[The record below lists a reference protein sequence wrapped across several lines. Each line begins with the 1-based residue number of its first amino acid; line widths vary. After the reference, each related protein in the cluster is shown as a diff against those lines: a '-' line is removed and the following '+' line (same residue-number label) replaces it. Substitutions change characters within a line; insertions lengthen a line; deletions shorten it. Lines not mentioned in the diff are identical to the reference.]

1 MPIARKNLLRLATG
15 VLASSLLVLGSA
27 TTAEA
32 KAGAPDYRAASSFDG
47 DAPTIDVNVTTDAG
61 FSLPSDVRAGF
72 VTFKVSTPESGYHGF
87 QGFRLKNGASLATV
101 MEDFRLGV
109 AAETAE
115 ENAAGARGLLQHA
128 TLIGGV
134 VTSSFAPISVTVPLE
149 PGTYYFFDLN
159 DFFTPVTPRVHTLQA
174 VGVGHWSGLPRY
186 DATIYTVMDSADQP
200 RFIAPTDQ
208 SATGTFLVV
217 NPADEIHEAVWRSV
231 QPGTTDEYIQQY
243 YDAFLAGNPIARPW
257 LDIQHGLQAMS
268 PERFAVIHIDL
279 PPGLY
284 AMLCLVP
291 SDESGLPHAYIG
303 MHQVVTLH

>member
-1 MPIARKNLLRLATG
+1 MPIARRNLLRLATG
-15 VLASSLLVLGSA
+15 VLASGVLVLGSA
-27 TTAEA
+27 TTAQA
-32 KAGAPDYRAASSFDG
+32 KAGVPDYRAASSFQG
-47 DAPTIDVNVTTDAG
+47 HAPTISVNVTTDAG
-61 FSLPSDVRAGF
+61 FSLPSHVRSGF
-72 VTFKVSTPESGYHGF
+72 VTFKVSTPEPTYHGF
-87 QGFRLKNGASLATV
+87 QGFRLKNGASVATV
-101 MEDFRLGV
+101 LEDFRLGV

-115 ENAAGARGLLQHA
+115 ENAAGARGLLQHS
-128 TLIGGV
+128 TLVGGV

-159 DFFTPVTPRVHTLQA
+159 DFFNGVAPRIHTLVA
-174 VGVGHWSGLPRY
+174 VGQPHWSGLPRFSQV
-186 DATIYTVMDSADQP
+186 ILTVMNSADQP
-200 RFIAPTDQ
+200 RFVAPTDQ

-231 QPGTTDEYIQQY
+231 KPGTTDEYIQQY
-243 YDAFLAGNPIARPW
+243 YDAFLAGHPIARPW